1 MDAVSEATIA
11 ETFMMSLQDVKPTV
25 NRLELIKYTCKD
37 WRILFGT
44 NQRESLKRE
53 VFKLV

>member
-25 NRLELIKYTCKD
+25 NGLELIKYTCKD

>member
-25 NRLELIKYTCKD
+25 NGLELIKYTCKD
-37 WRILFGT
+37 WRILFCT
-44 NQRESLKRE
+44 NQ
-53 VFKLV
+53 